1 MWMLAV
7 ETVGCIV
14 IAFLPLRSLIFFFQF
29 RFLSSYDSRFNI
41 KQSLDRLQQHSSV
54 SLDDTR
60 VQYILDA
67 VDSARR
73 AFPRHF
79 NKKKKIVEQ
88 ERESSKNGVA
98 LAVNGQDWTDDCD
111 AEKNGFVDEKVNI
124 II

>member
-1 MWMLAV
+1 MD
-7 ETVGCIV
+7 VGSRDSWLYCYCV
-14 IAFLPLRSLIFFFQF
+14 FAFEISHFLFQF

-79 NKKKKIVEQ
+79 NKKKKTVEQ
-88 ERESSKNGVA
+88 ERESSKNGVV
-98 LAVNGQDWTDDCD
+98 LAVNGQDWIDDCD

-124 II
+124 IM